1 MRVEPAKPTRSRIR
15 FFVAQRLDG
24 LDLDRCRP
32 RFRNEGIAVEE
43 RDASFCVSHL
53 QVRAE
58 GWGYTQSNCSGAVN
72 KLREEPANVTTV
84 A

>member
-32 RFRNEGIAVEE
+32 RFRNEGIIVEE
-43 RDASFCVSHL
+43 RDAFFCTSHL

-58 GWGYTQSNCSGAVN
+58 WRGYTQSNCGVGA
-72 KLREEPANVTTV
+72 
-84 A
+84 